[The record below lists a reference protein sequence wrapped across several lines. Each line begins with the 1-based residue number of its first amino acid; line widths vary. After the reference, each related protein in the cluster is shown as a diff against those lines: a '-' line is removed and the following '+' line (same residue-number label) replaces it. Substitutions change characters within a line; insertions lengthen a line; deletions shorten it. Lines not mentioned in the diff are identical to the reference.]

1 MRIAVFTDSYRP
13 YTSGV
18 VRSIETCRHE
28 LEARGHQVFI
38 FAPRYNWGRYGEE
51 RAGEKRVFRF
61 CAFPTPN
68 KTGFSLAIPLSIHLR
83 QDLRRLGVDLVH
95 VHSPFLLGRLGARAA
110 RDLGLPL
117 VFTHHTLYDQYVHY
131 FPVARKL
138 TRQVTQRLAVGFCN
152 RCDVVLVP
160 TRVIGDYIRELGVTS
175 PIKDLPT
182 GIRIEDFSG
191 GDRKWLRQRFGIADD
206 EKVLLF
212 VGRMGLEKNVDFLLR
227 AFQLVRASHPGLPLR
242 LVLVGGGPEMDNFQ
256 RLAATLGIA
265 EHTLFAGPVAP
276 EKMGDCYAGADLF
289 VFASV
294 TETQGLVIGEAKAA
308 GLPAV
313 AVRAFGVS
321 EMVTDGEDGFLTP
334 EDEAAFAEKVGR
346 LVTEDELYRRFAA
359 AARANAARLS
369 AQALT
374 DRLLGIYR
382 ALLDER
388 ALSPQGRGRKSS

>member
-18 VRSIETCRHE
+18 VRSIETYRHE

-38 FAPRYNWGRYGEE
+38 FAPRYYWGRYSEDRTGES
-51 RAGEKRVFRF
+51 RVFRF
-61 CAFPTPN
+61 CAVPTPN

-83 QDLRRLGVDLVH
+83 QDLRRLNIDLVH

-160 TRVIGDYIRELGVTS
+160 TKVIGDYIRELGVTA
-175 PIKDLPT
+175 PIRSLPT
-182 GIRIEDFSG
+182 GIRIEDFAA
-191 GDRKWLRQRFGIADD
+191 GDRTWLRRRFDIADD
-206 EKVLLF
+206 VKVLLF

-227 AFQLVRASHPGLPLR
+227 AFQLVRASYPDLPLC
-242 LVLVGGGPEMDNFQ
+242 LVLVGGGPEMENFQ
-256 RLAATLGIA
+256 RLAGSLGIA
-265 EHTLFAGPVAP
+265 AHTIFAGPIAP
-276 EKMGDCYAGADLF
+276 ERMGDCYAGADLF

-308 GLPAV
+308 GLPVV
-313 AVRAFGVS
+313 AVHAFGVG
-321 EMVTDGEDGFLTP
+321 EMVVDGEDGFLTP
-334 EDEAAFAEKVGR
+334 EDEAAFAEKVGC
-346 LVTEDELYRRFAA
+346 LLTDDELYRRFAA
-359 AARANAARLS
+359 TARANAARLS
-369 AQALT
+369 VRALT
-374 DRLLGIYR
+374 DELLGIYG

-388 ALSPQGRGRKSS
+388 ALSPQGRGQKSS